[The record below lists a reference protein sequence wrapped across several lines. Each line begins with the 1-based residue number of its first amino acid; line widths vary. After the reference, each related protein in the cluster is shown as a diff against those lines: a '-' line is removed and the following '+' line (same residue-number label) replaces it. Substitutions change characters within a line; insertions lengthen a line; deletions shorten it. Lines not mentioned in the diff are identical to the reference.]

1 MSEKKKPVLKK
12 QARPVNK
19 TNVKAASKAT
29 SKKKKMPIWAKVF
42 LIVTMSL
49 AIVVLALFISYK
61 LILSHY
67 YNKLQ
72 IVDADHPD
80 ITLAADATLESEEGD
95 YDPSQSDSPS
105 EEVAAIEDQLAKVM
119 REYEEKMRASSG
131 DKNNTTTTY
140 EDTDPELWTEEDP
153 ETDPIPPESD
163 KDGTI
168 VVAVNPGNNTQ
179 QGGSAQPANP
189 GNNTPQANPGSSGS
203 GSGSSSGSSSGSGS
217 GSSSG
222 KKVAG
227 SSGIYNSG
235 RQEAANVG
243 LANGGAGDGEL
254 PQVGADPNVL
264 NILLIGIDSRQDT
277 NAGRSDTM
285 IIMSINRN
293 TKQIILTSL
302 MRDCYVAI
310 PGRGNNRLNAAHAYG
325 GANLLMQTI
334 EANFGIHID
343 YFARVNF
350 FSFMDIIDAIG
361 GIDINLTDAEL
372 PHVNSASTAQNRIET
387 AGMNHLTGPQALAY
401 ARIRYVGSD
410 YARTQRQRTV
420 LQTVANKLRGM
431 GLGELNSFLN
441 VALPKI
447 ATNMP
452 QSVLDDLVWSIT
464 SILKYN
470 IAEFRVPSD
479 GTGKSVRINGKSVLS
494 VDIAQNRILLNQI
507 IYGR

>member
-1 MSEKKKPVLKK
+1 MTEKK
-12 QARPVNK
+12 RPAKRVISSSMK
-19 TNVKAASKAT
+19 KAAPKAET
-29 SKKKKMPIWAKVF
+29 PKKKRMPKWAKVL
-42 LIVTMSL
+42 LIVFMSL
-49 AIVVLALFISYK
+49 AILSLCLFIAYK
-61 LILSHY
+61 LIFSHY

-80 ITLAADATLESEEGD
+80 ITMAVNETLEPESGD
-95 YDPSQSDSPS
+95 DDPDQTDSPS
-105 EEVAAIEDQLAKVM
+105 EEVAAVEDELARVM
-119 REYEEKMRASSG
+119 REYEEKMRASAG
-131 DKNNTTTTY
+131 DKNNSAYTEPDT
-140 EDTDPELWTEEDP
+140 EPDTDIIEDP
-153 ETDPIPPESD
+153 TEGNIDDPQNPEISD
-163 KDGTI
+163 TS
-168 VVAVNPGNNTQ
+168 AALQNPGGSGQTPAQTGTPKQGQTQPQQGNTTQ
-179 QGGSAQPANP
+179 QGNP
-189 GNNTPQANPGSSGS
+189 SQG
-203 GSGSSSGSSSGSGS
+203 SSGSSSGS
-217 GSSSG
+217 SSSG

-227 SSGIYNSG
+227 STGLYTTG
-235 RQEAANVG
+235 RKEAGNIG
-243 LANGGAGDGEL
+243 LANGGAGDGVL

-264 NILLIGIDSRQDT
+264 NILLIGIDARSDT

-310 PGRGNNRLNAAHAYG
+310 PGRANNRLNAAHAYG

-350 FSFMDIIDAIG
+350 FSFMDIVDAVG
-361 GIDINLTDAEL
+361 GIDINLTEAEL
-372 PHVNSASTAQNRIET
+372 PHVNSASTAQNKIT
-387 AGMNHLTGPQALAY
+387 SAGVNHLNGPQALAY

-420 LQTVANKLRGM
+420 LQTVAGKMRQM

-452 QSVLDDLVWSIT
+452 QGVLNDIVWSLP

-470 IAEFRVPSD
+470 ITEFRVPWD

-494 VDIAQNRILLNQI
+494 VDITANRNLLNQI

>member
-1 MSEKKKPVLKK
+1 MAEKKKPVKR
-12 QARPVNK
+12 AVNK
-19 TNVKAASKAT
+19 PIKKASPKASS
-29 SKKKKMPIWAKVF
+29 SKKRMPKWAKVL
-42 LIVTMSL
+42 LIVFMSL
-49 AIVVLALFISYK
+49 AILSLCLFIAYK
-61 LILSHY
+61 LIFSHY

-80 ITLAADATLESEEGD
+80 ITMAANETLEPESGD
-95 YDPSQSDSPS
+95 NDPNQTDSPS
-105 EEVAAIEDQLAKVM
+105 EEIAAVEDELARVM
-119 REYEEKMRASSG
+119 REYEEKIRASAG
-131 DKNNTTTTY
+131 DKNNTTY
-140 EDTDPELWTEEDP
+140 SEPATEYIEDP
-153 ETDPIPPESD
+153 TLDIIDDPKDPDVTEPAIVIQISD
-163 KDGTI
+163 
-168 VVAVNPGNNTQ
+168 NPGQ
-179 QGGSAQPANP
+179 QGDPAQSGSTTQP
-189 GNNTPQANPGSSGS
+189 GNTSQGSSGS
-203 GSGSSSGSSSGSGS
+203 
-217 GSSSG
+217 SSSG

-227 SSGIYNSG
+227 SSSLYTTG
-235 RQEAANVG
+235 RKEAGNVG
-243 LANGGAGDGEL
+243 LANGGAGDGVL

-264 NILLIGIDSRQDT
+264 NILLIGIDSRSDS

-350 FSFMDIIDAIG
+350 FSFMDIVDAVG
-361 GIDINLTDAEL
+361 GIDINLTEAEL
-372 PHVNSASTAQNRIET
+372 PHVNSASTADNKIT
-387 AGMNHLTGPQALAY
+387 SAGVNHLNGPQALAY

-420 LQTVANKLRGM
+420 LQTVANKMRQM
-431 GLGELNSFLN
+431 SLGELNSFLN

-452 QSVLDDLVWSIT
+452 QSVLNDIVWSLPST
-464 SILKYN
+464 LKYA
-470 IAEFRVPSD
+470 ISEFRVPWD
-479 GTGKSVRINGKSVLS
+479 GTGKSVRISGKSVLS
-494 VDIAQNRILLNQI
+494 VDITANRNLLNQI